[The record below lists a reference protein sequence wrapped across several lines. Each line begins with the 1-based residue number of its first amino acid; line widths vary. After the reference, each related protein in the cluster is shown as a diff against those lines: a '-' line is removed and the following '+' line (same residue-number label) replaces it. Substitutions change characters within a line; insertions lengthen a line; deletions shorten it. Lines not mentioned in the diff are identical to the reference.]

1 MTTERLAKR
10 RRVLSDPAPDGDAS
24 SNAITDFTSKTFL
37 ETAPNWSLEQKY
49 EQRAHKKTKEDQQSF
64 RLPIKTVEGRVEHV
78 PYTLFNAEDSSSV
91 LDFEEGSQDTEHLSS
106 DASEPIE
113 EARAVLL
120 PQQVMNAK
128 INLAKIAAQINED
141 PEGNVDALNKLAE
154 YSKSSHFTIV
164 KLGLATQVAVYR
176 DIMPGYRIQPLA
188 TNDKHERVSKEVRR
202 LRHFEQTLVKSY
214 GAFVQG
220 LASFAKGDS
229 VVSPNESLS
238 ASSAAVTCAC
248 NLLLAAPH
256 FNFRK
261 ELLKVIIESLF
272 RRGSDFAY
280 QKCIDT
286 LETLFREDEDG
297 MPSFEAVTLLVKS
310 IRDRRYSVH
319 ERVINVFLHLRLLSE
334 FSSKASIERV
344 DKFPSEEHRS
354 EKRKSQRHFRTKRQ
368 RKLIKEEKRLD
379 KDFREADAIVS
390 HEHRDKLQADTLKSV
405 FGLYFRILKERTGHL
420 MGPVLEG
427 LAMYAHLINQDFFG
441 DLLEVLRHL
450 INECDLV
457 ETTELSEDG
466 ASLVNASMVGS
477 QKPER
482 SSLLC
487 INTAIALLAGQD
499 VAKSASSLGLDL
511 TYFTDHLYTTL
522 FNHVMNP
529 DIEGSNHMKELSNAK
544 DTDLLPPEQK
554 RRSPSRINVQT
565 TAVLLI
571 RALSCSLTP
580 RSTSPLRLAA
590 FIKQLYIGSLQLPE
604 RSCSAFMALLN
615 DLTRDQG
622 RKVAPLWTTEE
633 RKGDGVFDAL
643 TKNPGASNPFATNI
657 WDGELL
663 KHHFCPAVRN
673 AVRGVEHTISA
684 EA

>member
-10 RRVLSDPAPDGDAS
+10 RRSFFDSAPDGDVS
-24 SNAITDFTSKTFL
+24 SDAIEDSASKTFL
-37 ETAPNWSLEQKY
+37 ESATNWSLEQKY
-49 EQRAHKKTKEDQQSF
+49 EQRAHKKTKGDQQSF

-78 PYTLFNAEDSSSV
+78 PYTPFNEEDSSSV
-91 LDFEEGSQDTEHLSS
+91 LDFEEGSPNPEHLSS
-106 DASEPIE
+106 DAPEPIE
-113 EARAVLL
+113 EARCVLL

-128 INLAKIAAQINED
+128 TNLAKIAAQINED
-141 PEGNVDALNKLAE
+141 PECNVDALNKLAD

-176 DIMPGYRIQPLA
+176 DIIPGYRIQPVT

-202 LRHFEQTLVKSY
+202 LRHFEQTLVKAY

-220 LASFAKGDS
+220 LASFAKGDC
-229 VVSPNESLS
+229 VVSPTESMG

-261 ELLKVIIESLF
+261 ELLKIIIESLF
-272 RRGSDFAY
+272 RRGDDLAH
-280 QKCIDT
+280 QKCINT

-310 IRDRRYSVH
+310 IKDRRYSVH

-334 FSSKASIERV
+334 FSSKASRDRV
-344 DKFPSEEHRS
+344 EKSPSDDHVS
-354 EKRKSQRHFRTKRQ
+354 EKRKGQRHFRTKRQ

-379 KDFREADAIVS
+379 RDFREADAVVG

-420 MGPVLEG
+420 MGAVLEG

-450 INECDLV
+450 ISESDLA
-457 ETTELSEDG
+457 ETTGLSEG
-466 ASLVNASMVGS
+466 SATLVNASTVGS

-487 INTAIALLAGQD
+487 VNTAIALLAGQD

-529 DIEGSNHMKELSNAK
+529 DIESSNHVK
-544 DTDLLPPEQK
+544 DTDLLHPEKK
-554 RRSPSRINVQT
+554 RSSPSRINVQT
-565 TAVLLI
+565 AAVLLI
-571 RALSCSLTP
+571 RALSSGLTP
-580 RSTSPLRLAA
+580 RSTSPLQLAA

-643 TKNPGASNPFATNI
+643 TKTPGASNPFATNI

-663 KHHFCPAVRN
+663 KHHFCPAIRD
-673 AVRGVEHTISA
+673 AVRGVERTISA